1 MRINL
6 LHAIILPADE
16 YDADVSFEDAKF
28 GDYIV
33 HAIYD
38 YEGEACIFHND
49 NIHDD
54 PSKFLEGVKAGIEL
68 TGAYV
73 DVDEAV
79 IFVEENESPYIYI
92 DACRAIRRWIEEN
105 LD

>member
-1 MRINL
+1 MRISL

-16 YDADVSFEDAKF
+16 YDADLSFEDAAF

-49 NIHDD
+49 NIHDE
-54 PSKFLEGVKAGIEL
+54 PYKFLEGVKVGIEL
-68 TGAYV
+68 TGATV
-73 DVDEAV
+73 EVDEAV
-79 IFVEENESPYIYI
+79 IFVEEGESPYNYI
-92 DACRAIRRWIEEN
+92 DACRAIRRWIEES

>member
-1 MRINL
+1 MKINL
-6 LHAIILPADE
+6 LHAIILNADE
-16 YDADVSFEDAKF
+16 YDEDITFEDAAF

-49 NIHDD
+49 NIHDE
-54 PSKFLEGVKAGIEL
+54 PNKFLEGVKAGVEL
-68 TGAYV
+68 TGATV

-79 IFVEENESPYIYI
+79 IFLEEGESAYNYI
-92 DACRAIRRWIEEN
+92 DTCHGIRRWIENN